1 MEHIKISEWE
11 KYVNKRIAYFTVR
24 FFDSNKKDIY
34 EPGKAQE
41 YIDELIKKRKI
52 SNLKKFGKSLIS
64 IMPSGQTKD
73 DYEIE
78 YIYDYYDI
86 EFKKG
91 IVFIEDAI
99 SWYGLNR
106 YYINKLILPRT
117 FRESIDGAL
126 KDIVPRHFV
135 LPIEATINVED
146 WEKYFSSF
154 QEPKREYETLPNGI
168 DPYQRTI
175 TFTYSNPKDILEKL
189 KYLMEAK
196 NKYGESSY
204 IRNQL
209 TILFD
214 GPMLDDE
221 LKNEITEFL
230 HNNDILKVEFKQHK
244 LTTSNRQIISEI
256 LNTITY
262 IDTTI
267 RDSLLEELDSIINN
281 YYDNYKHQRPN
292 IDFSNEINLTL
303 ESPNS
308 AEFNLNIALNKMLY
322 RVQNELNDLSNIALY
337 RKYLF
342 KTDEVLELPNN
353 KYQNKNISQY
363 IINIKRYAVAKYAYG
378 VKYNIVANR
387 INQMLIPLEEY
398 SKEYIV
404 NGVSALGLNPLV
416 DKKYLY
422 NKLSEY
428 YIDVMNDKL
437 GEEELDKSKMVDF
450 NQEYQNN
457 TEFEYHLIDEIDDK
471 IHDLIHE
478 LEDDIPG
485 FDYKGCVRDLLNEI
499 DSLEQK
505 AELITIANCL
515 KLIDHDLEN
524 DIEVEESIETSVMKD
539 IINIINENKLT
550 GKEREQIYTY
560 IGSTLERSFKDQND
574 NLLQQLTHV
583 KVGVESYISE
593 KKKFMKESKEFEQ
606 NYNNELSDEYHIE
619 NENRW
624 HEIREDDRLLSEQN
638 GRIIIRM

>member
-214 GPMLDDE
+214 GPMLDYE

-404 NGVSALGLNPLV
+404 NGVSALG
-416 DKKYLY
+416 
-422 NKLSEY
+422 
-428 YIDVMNDKL
+428 
-437 GEEELDKSKMVDF
+437 
-450 NQEYQNN
+450 
-457 TEFEYHLIDEIDDK
+457 
-471 IHDLIHE
+471 
-478 LEDDIPG
+478 
-485 FDYKGCVRDLLNEI
+485 
-499 DSLEQK
+499 
-505 AELITIANCL
+505 
-515 KLIDHDLEN
+515 
-524 DIEVEESIETSVMKD
+524 
-539 IINIINENKLT
+539 
-550 GKEREQIYTY
+550 
-560 IGSTLERSFKDQND
+560 
-574 NLLQQLTHV
+574 
-583 KVGVESYISE
+583 
-593 KKKFMKESKEFEQ
+593 
-606 NYNNELSDEYHIE
+606 
-619 NENRW
+619 
-624 HEIREDDRLLSEQN
+624 
-638 GRIIIRM
+638 